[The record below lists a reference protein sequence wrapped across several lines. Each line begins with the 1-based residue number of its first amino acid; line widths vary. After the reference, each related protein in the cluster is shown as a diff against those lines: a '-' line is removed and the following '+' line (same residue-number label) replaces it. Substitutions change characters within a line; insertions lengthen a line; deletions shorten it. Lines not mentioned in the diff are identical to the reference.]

1 MPLQPGLPAVSVQW
15 GPWAEVGMAARAGTT
30 ESGGYLR
37 LDPTASLQAGAVQ
50 GRSGQIWPNPAD
62 LWRCCKD
69 QDGLRIAQIEIKKKD
84 QAIF

>member
-50 GRSGQIWPNPAD
+50 YTLGRSGQIRLICGDVA
-62 LWRCCKD
+62 K
-69 QDGLRIAQIEIKKKD
+69 IKMG
-84 QAIF
+84 